1 MSRRPAARS
10 GLVPRQRFIARR
22 ILASTYRLVDQVMA
36 EDWEQVPGTLK
47 ERRSML
53 AHLHEQR
60 PASVDAASCIAALH
74 SAVAESERFVS
85 VILPPPK
92 SRASSG

>member
-1 MSRRPAARS
+1 MTRQRSVRS

-36 EDWEQVPGTLK
+36 EDWERVPGTLK

-53 AHLHEQR
+53 AGGGHS
-60 PASVDAASCIAALH
+60 PAKVLISTRLRTHC
-74 SAVAESERFVS
+74 
-85 VILPPPK
+85 
-92 SRASSG
+92 G

>member
-1 MSRRPAARS
+1 MSRRRAIRS

-36 EDWEQVPGTLK
+36 EEWDRVPGTLQ

-53 AHLHEQR
+53 AHLHEPR
-60 PASVDAASCIAALH
+60 SGGEAASCIAALH

-85 VILPPPK
+85 VILPSGK
-92 SRASSG
+92 SRAGSGA

>member
-1 MSRRPAARS
+1 MTRQRSARS

-36 EDWEQVPGTLK
+36 EDWERVPGTLE

-53 AHLHEQR
+53 DHLHEPR
-60 PASVDAASCIAALH
+60 PASGDAASCIAALH
-74 SAVAESERFVS
+74 SAVAESERFVA

-92 SRASSG
+92 SRSKSG

>member
-1 MSRRPAARS
+1 MTRPRSVRS

-36 EDWEQVPGTLK
+36 EDWERVPGTLK

-53 AHLHEQR
+53 AHLHEAR
-60 PASVDAASCIAALH
+60 PGSNDAASCIAALH

-85 VILPPPK
+85 VILPPSK
-92 SRASSG
+92 SRVSSG